1 MAAGG
6 AWRQDLLTV
15 RLLGDSGS
23 RVVWLEGE
31 VDLSTVASLV
41 EALDVAIADRPDLL
55 LIDLRN
61 VSFLDST
68 GLRSLLDAQE
78 ACRAIDCRL
87 LLMRGSRPVE
97 RLMQIAGVD
106 GFFEFVSGPSEVT
119 RTREPRTH
127 GGYAFVQRA
136 REFAEAVSHHPSDRS
151 HLHPTSRVPIGTSSG
166 KPSRIQPQTG
176 WGPPLG
182 AQRRAPCRTS
192 GLQSG
197 S

>member
-1 MAAGG
+1 LPADRQPKEKERVMEAGEAG
-6 AWRQDLLTV
+6 QDLLTV
-15 RLLGDSGS
+15 RLLGDPGS

-41 EALDVAIADRPDLL
+41 EALDVAIADRPEVL

-61 VSFLDST
+61 VSFMDST

-106 GFFEFVSGPSEVT
+106 GFFEFVSGPSEV
-119 RTREPRTH
+119 
-127 GGYAFVQRA
+127 A
-136 REFAEAVSHHPSDRS
+136 SD
-151 HLHPTSRVPIGTSSG
+151 
-166 KPSRIQPQTG
+166 
-176 WGPPLG
+176 
-182 AQRRAPCRTS
+182 
-192 GLQSG
+192 
-197 S
+197 

>member
-6 AWRQDLLTV
+6 TGRHDLLIV

-106 GFFEFVSGPSEVT
+106 GFFEFVSGPSEV
-119 RTREPRTH
+119 
-127 GGYAFVQRA
+127 A
-136 REFAEAVSHHPSDRS
+136 S
-151 HLHPTSRVPIGTSSG
+151 HL
-166 KPSRIQPQTG
+166 
-176 WGPPLG
+176 
-182 AQRRAPCRTS
+182 
-192 GLQSG
+192 
-197 S
+197 